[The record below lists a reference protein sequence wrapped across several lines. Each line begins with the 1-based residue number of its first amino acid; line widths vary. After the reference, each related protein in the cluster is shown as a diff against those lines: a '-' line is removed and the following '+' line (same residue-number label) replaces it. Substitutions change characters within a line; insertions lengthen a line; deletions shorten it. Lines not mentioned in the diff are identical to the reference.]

1 MYWILAS
8 LSQAKY
14 SQSLATVYHR
24 HILRLGPCSVCP
36 GDMPSDRC
44 WWGAEQSNRRKLGF
58 LGGQGNGFALSL
70 WHRALFV
77 CGTFWLLFLFDFWAP
92 YLGCGSNATGL
103 ESQSVQPW
111 CTKHSARR
119 LCVWVGQSVFF
130 LMSSA
135 GKGDLW
141 GQKHIDAVFELHQ
154 QQGISQKYKFGL
166 SMALGL
172 AGHEIQHLRLR
183 TSAHFCTEGCECSCF
198 QHLKAS

>member
-1 MYWILAS
+1 
-8 LSQAKY
+8 
-14 SQSLATVYHR
+14 
-24 HILRLGPCSVCP
+24 
-36 GDMPSDRC
+36 
-44 WWGAEQSNRRKLGF
+44 
-58 LGGQGNGFALSL
+58 
-70 WHRALFV
+70 
-77 CGTFWLLFLFDFWAP
+77 
-92 YLGCGSNATGL
+92 
-103 ESQSVQPW
+103 
-111 CTKHSARR
+111 
-119 LCVWVGQSVFF
+119 
-130 LMSSA
+130 MSSA